1 MNIGSAFTRARRI
14 RDRPLAEDP
23 RPSCPVSGTSSLTSK
38 AGDWLQ
44 LLGSSNSSIA
54 WLRSK
59 AISSRANEDIA
70 KFHREILDLKTKFQ
84 WDMLQ
89 EAADVRDRIAETA
102 NKIETSQTLIRQAEV
117 RAPNMTLP
125 KVAGYEKLTYVLS
138 RRDKDGRAEN
148 LPAQES
154 DLVQPGDVVRVI
166 PESTDHAT
174 SSALRAAN

>member
-1 MNIGSAFTRARRI
+1 
-14 RDRPLAEDP
+14 
-23 RPSCPVSGTSSLTSK
+23 
-38 AGDWLQ
+38 
-44 LLGSSNSSIA
+44 
-54 WLRSK
+54 
-59 AISSRANEDIA
+59 
-70 KFHREILDLKTKFQ
+70 
-84 WDMLQ
+84 MLQ